1 MIPCYNYW
9 KLQNRLTEMLS
20 EQHQRNFLPSLSFS
34 SFNGDPTEYP
44 IFISTFETRIERNV
58 ATSEARMQYLEQY
71 LEGEPKELIKG
82 CHHMEPKAGY
92 AESKKLLNDKYGDP
106 YKVSNSY
113 LKTHL
118 DHPSG
123 DGGALERFAIFLTQC
138 LSVMESLS
146 YLLILDHPHNLQC
159 LVKKLPF
166 YLQERRRREV
176 TKIRERS
183 NNPTFKHFVN
193 FVKAEVKIA
202 TVFSRQ
208 ALDNVGHEDKTKFK
222 KSSTHNFTSNATVTN
237 QKSTLSCLICKG
249 TQSRSR

>member
-1 MIPCYNYW
+1 
-9 KLQNRLTEMLS
+9 MLS
-20 EQHQRNFLPSLSFS
+20 EQHQRNFLPSLSLS

-44 IFISTFETRIERNV
+44 ILIRTFETRIERN
-58 ATSEARMQYLEQY
+58 AASSEARNTQYLEQY
-71 LEGEPKELIKG
+71 LEGEPTEPIKG

-92 AESKKLLNDKYGDP
+92 AESKKLLNDDYGDP

-123 DGGALERFAIFLTQC
+123 DDGALERFAIFLTQC
-138 LSVMESLS
+138 LSAMESLS

-166 YLQERRRREV
+166 YLQERWRREV

-183 NNPTFKHFVN
+183 KNPTFKHFVN

-208 ALDNVGHEDKTKFK
+208 ALDNVGHEDKTP
-222 KSSTHNFTSNATVTN
+222 FTRYR
-237 QKSTLSCLICKG
+237 
-249 TQSRSR
+249 QS